1 MAVIAVSPLSLVAE
15 TAVRFKAR
23 EMISLLAE
31 NQHFHRPGVIA
42 AKRHLLLGV
51 NDITEAETGLVAP
64 QERHVRKIIDFA
76 RDWDQSAP
84 LLVHCWFGVSR
95 SPAAALIAALAV
107 QSDIQP
113 EQLALRLRDASPQAS
128 PNMRL
133 IEIGDH
139 LLGLKGALI
148 DAVRAIGRGADFK
161 GEKAF
166 SFRFGEDDKLGADDL
181 SGTGKKAQD

>member
-1 MAVIAVSPLSLVAE
+1 MPVIVVSPLSLIAE
-15 TAVRFKAR
+15 TAVRHKAR

-31 NQHFHRPGVIA
+31 NQRFHRPGVIE

-51 NDITEAETGLVAP
+51 NDIAADETGLIAP
-64 QERHVRKIIDFA
+64 QELHVRKIIDFVK
-76 RDWDQSAP
+76 DWDQSQP
-84 LLVHCWFGVSR
+84 LLIHCWFGVSR

-107 QSDIQP
+107 QP
-113 EQLALRLRDASPQAS
+113 EQDARQLALRLREASPQAS

-139 LLGLKGALI
+139 LLGRKGELVE
-148 DAVRAIGRGADFK
+148 AVRAIGRGAEFE

-166 SFRFGEDDKLGADDL
+166 SLSFGLDNQPAN
-181 SGTGKKAQD
+181 